1 MKDTLFNPDANS
13 TKQPPASRAKLRQ
26 AARQRNA
33 LIPLLQQVQTKMGY
47 VPKEAIAEIGS
58 QLGVSTSEIF
68 GVLTFYAQFR
78 LKPVGRHLIK
88 VCRGTA
94 CHVRGA
100 PLIIDAVEWEL
111 KLPEFE
117 DTTPDGEFTFE
128 KVACFG
134 ACALAP
140 VVIIDDETIGAM
152 SPDKMRKRIRKI
164 LAGGAQKTE
173 HKEQESH
180 AGT

>member
-1 MKDTLFNPDANS
+1 MSALKSKNTDNNGHKRS
-13 TKQPPASRAKLRQ
+13 KL
-26 AARQRNA
+26 
-33 LIPLLQQVQTKMGY
+33 IWLLQETQTELGY
-47 VPKEAIAEIGS
+47 VPREAVTEIS
-58 QLGVSTSEIF
+58 KQLGVSTSEIF

-78 LKPVGRHLIK
+78 LKPVGRHMVK

-100 PLIIDAVEWEL
+100 PLIIEAVEGEL
-111 KLPEFE
+111 NLPEFE
-117 DTTPDGEFTFE
+117 DTTPDGEFTVE

-152 SPDKMRKRIRKI
+152 TPDKMRKRIRKI
-164 LAGGAQKTE
+164 LAGVAQKTE
-173 HKEQESH
+173 QKEQESH
-180 AGT
+180 AST